1 MRDEISIFL
10 KALDVGRQALF
21 DYALFIWM
29 AAFAAWGGMISY
41 IRNQRTKKAALKF
54 GEAMLESFSAAF
66 VGVLI
71 GVLVMSFTDNTLV
84 AFAASGWAGHEGTRK
99 IFRMINTWLSAR
111 IQK

>member
-1 MRDEISIFL
+1 MRDEISFFI
-10 KALDVGRQALF
+10 KALDLGKQAAF

-29 AAFAAWGGMISY
+29 ALFAAWGGMISY
-41 IRNQRTKKAALKF
+41 VRSQRAKKAALKF

-71 GVLVMSFTDNTLV
+71 GLLVMSFTDNTLV

-99 IFRMINTWLSAR
+99 IFRMINSWVTRR
-111 IQK
+111 IKP

>member
-1 MRDEISIFL
+1 VRDEINVLL
-10 KALDVGRQALF
+10 KALDVGRQAIF
-21 DYALFIWM
+21 DYALFFGM

-41 IRNQRTKKAALKF
+41 VRSQRAKKAALKF

-99 IFRMINTWLSAR
+99 IFRIINSWLASR